1 MKALVAV
8 TYFGP
13 RWCRLTLEASNLLF
27 EQGYEVVTCD
37 LSLFQFPSKKTLFGS
52 GYFRTNGFEL
62 SHPHMEPRVLTQPS
76 KPKFVLA
83 DGENSLPK
91 MMESELY
98 SYFSTDR
105 IHGTLANL
113 FVYISKRRMSK
124 LLSTNVVNNLQEFDL
139 IILQNGRYFVNQV
152 IRELARSLSISVKF
166 LETGLPNNPAEDRYF
181 FEDFPIHDRI
191 SRQKAI
197 NAAEIDLSACE
208 AFVDSWLE
216 ERRRPGSK
224 TNKFSAG
231 WVQSQENLPKAGN
244 LFLTSSTD
252 EYWALGSQW
261 HEADWADQYEAF
273 DVILSKLESMGE
285 ENSILRIHPNLLN
298 KSIRFI
304 RTEKKRIEW
313 LAKRHPNLKV
323 LGPKNPAN
331 TYSLMESARRVFV
344 SISTAGL
351 EASASGKPVWCV
363 MSTNYDLVADVR
375 RIHSAHAATDD
386 HLQVWDVD
394 SKKAKKFIGYR
405 VLEGEVYKISSKVGR
420 TFWTQATTIPLRD
433 LWFRISW
440 HVWRMLRRL
449 VTNNLRI
456 RGT

>member
-1 MKALVAV
+1 MARALIVIDNTVSDWLRLARRVEHDLRVQGHNSSYLDVSSFSWPRFGNLSTRKAHGFLGGKVV
-8 TYFGP
+8 
-13 RWCRLTLEASNLLF
+13 RLTQAPKSQVSDHNFEPNREAINSSTFSVLQHIGDTWMSRKIRSKLRRKSEQLF
-27 EQGYEVVTCD
+27 EA
-37 LSLFQFPSKKTLFGS
+37 LTLFLS
-52 GYFRTNGFEL
+52 ARDNVPDIVVIPNGRF
-62 SHPHMEPRVLTQPS
+62 SHQAVVRIAFGQ
-76 KPKFVLA
+76 
-83 DGENSLPK
+83 LPK
-91 MMESELY
+91 KPSQFFYEMLE
-98 SYFSTDR
+98 
-105 IHGTLANL
+105 GKL
-113 FVYISKRRMSK
+113 F
-124 LLSTNVVNNLQEFDL
+124 LQSF
-139 IILQNGRYFVNQV
+139 Q
-152 IRELARSLSISVKF
+152 
-166 LETGLPNNPAEDRYF
+166 P
-181 FEDFPIHDRI
+181 HDRI

-394 SKKAKKFIGYR
+394 SKKAKKFIGWMDKLPSLDESTLAQDQR
-405 VLEGEVYKISSKVGR
+405 TSRILEKLISTYHLGFLYFTLIAARNARSLAV
-420 TFWTQATTIPLRD
+420 
-433 LWFRISW
+433 SW
-440 HVWRMLRRL
+440 SRRCD
-449 VTNNLRI
+449 I
-456 RGT
+456 